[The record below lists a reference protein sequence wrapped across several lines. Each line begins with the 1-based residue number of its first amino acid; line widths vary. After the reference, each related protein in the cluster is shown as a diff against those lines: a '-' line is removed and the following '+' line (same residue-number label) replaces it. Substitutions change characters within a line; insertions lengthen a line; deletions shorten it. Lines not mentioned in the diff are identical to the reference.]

1 MCAQGSARTRVHIS
15 APGAHLPSP
24 PSVPTPRPSGASAL
38 TWPGAGRG
46 RAERAG
52 RRGRGCRWAPHA
64 APTARSNFPSR
75 LTLRTPP
82 VHRREGSPPP
92 RAPPASPTPP
102 PALPARAPPRNLRS
116 RSERMC
122 YNLGAA
128 AAATTAPAPEPEPE
142 PPLPRL
148 PGRPRA
154 RHALSPPPPR
164 ARPALDAV
172 SAAARLPPA
181 PLLSPSQ
188 AEPSPAGS
196 GSGGQGAR
204 GRRRSVWSQRGRWRK
219 SWRKEGKPPPPPP
232 RSGDLGA
239 CAPLARDRASG
250 PWPAPRPR

>member
-1 MCAQGSARTRVHIS
+1 
-15 APGAHLPSP
+15 
-24 PSVPTPRPSGASAL
+24 
-38 TWPGAGRG
+38 
-46 RAERAG
+46 
-52 RRGRGCRWAPHA
+52 
-64 APTARSNFPSR
+64 
-75 LTLRTPP
+75 
-82 VHRREGSPPP
+82 
-92 RAPPASPTPP
+92 
-102 PALPARAPPRNLRS
+102 
-116 RSERMC
+116 MC

-204 GRRRSVWSQRGRWRK
+204 GRRSVWSQRGRRRK
-219 SWRKEGKPPPPPP
+219 SWRKEGKPPPPP

-239 CAPLARDRASG
+239 RAPLARDRASG
-250 PWPAPRPR
+250 PWPAPRPSGSCLGDTVSCTLSGPVLSLCVLKRGCDAYDPLGEEHTSLVFSDRPGHRRALTRSRTGWSWRTPGPMGKEAPVPAGRRRMARGGWP